1 MRRLRVGIV
10 GTGMAFERL
19 HYPAYQELSDRYE
32 IKAVCDEEKRKADFW
47 AGKLSL
53 DSSNV
58 YSDFKEMVKR
68 DDLDVIDIM
77 VPVGMN
83 YRVTHD
89 VASIVTGAHKS
100 IICEKPLAATMDE
113 AKAAAELPQKYNVPI
128 MIAENYRC
136 NEEINIIRDY
146 VGEKRI
152 GETFY
157 FVQNRVVDFPGDIAG
172 NRFPSV
178 EWRQHPD
185 FPGGAILDTGVH
197 EFAALRHIFGAIDK
211 VQAFGRHQSRDYAPY
226 SVICVNMLFNSGVIG
241 IFSFF
246 CSGKEMQRPLVGL
259 RIFGASGMIYL
270 EERNCGTVNVAYN
283 NGGCERIP
291 YRPQRGFFNELLNFY
306 QAASG
311 NEPISVTPEME
322 FGDTYTVL
330 QILKSIGTDEIIWLD
345 KEAEYKPD
353 YGTSLKK
360 TAREPRAGGSAFS

>member
-1 MRRLRVGIV
+1 MLKLRVGII
-10 GTGMAFERL
+10 GAGMAFERL
-19 HYPAYQELSDRYE
+19 HYPAYQELPDRYE
-32 IKAVCDEEKRKADFW
+32 IKAICDEDKRKADYW
-47 AGKLSL
+47 AKKLIL
-53 DSSNV
+53 DNSTV
-58 YSDFKEMVKR
+58 YSDYKEMVKR

-77 VPVGMN
+77 APIGMN

-89 VASIVTGAHKS
+89 VASLLTGSHKS

-113 AKAAAELPQKYNVPI
+113 AKAAAELPQKYHVPI
-128 MIAENYRC
+128 MIAENYRY

-157 FVQNRVVDFPGDIAG
+157 FVQNRVVDFLGEVASD
-172 NRFPSV
+172 RFPSA
-178 EWRQHPD
+178 EWRQRPD

-211 VQAFGRHQSRDYAPY
+211 VQAFGQHQSYDYAPY
-226 SVICVNMLFNSGVIG
+226 SVICVNMLFKSGVIG
-241 IFSFF
+241 TFSFF
-246 CSGKEMQRPLVGL
+246 CSGKEVQRPLVGL

-270 EERNCGTVNVAYN
+270 EERNCGTVNVAHN
-283 NGGCERIP
+283 NGDYERIP

-353 YGTSLKK
+353 YGAIHRN
-360 TAREPRAGGSAFS
+360 TAREPRAGKSNFS